1 LLQLR
6 TELTDVIIAHY
17 GDEVYDIL
25 SGSFDDPSA
34 TIVYP
39 YVYRILN
46 SSVKIAKEKGVSHQR
61 NGSSALPDTGYRSPP
76 LQPASRADSPVESVS
91 AASGD
96 VRQSSPSHRTSR
108 SVSSINGLVSPPT
121 EEPDPDAQLNQILDH
136 ISSETTGAMH
146 KEGITELHHFLKQ
159 YPHKKAKV
167 DKLLEQTGP
176 AFRKYISR
184 ALASRAAEDE
194 ERDAA
199 VADTLSSTY
208 K

>member
-1 LLQLR
+1 MSAN
-6 TELTDVIIAHY
+6 ISIAHY
-17 GDEVYDIL
+17 GDDVYDIL
-25 SGSFDDPSA
+25 SESFDDPSA

-46 SSVKIAKEKGVSHQR
+46 AGTKPENGGTHHR
-61 NGSSALPDTGYRSPP
+61 NGSVRQESDFRSVSP
-76 LQPASRADSPVESVS
+76 QTASRADSPLESAS

-96 VRQSSPSHRTSR
+96 VRRSPQSHRTSR
-108 SVSSINGLVSPPT
+108 SISSINGLVSPPT
-121 EEPDPDAQLNQILDH
+121 EEPDPDAQLNQILGH
-136 ISSETTGAMH
+136 ISSESTGAMH

-194 ERDAA
+194 EREAA
-199 VADTLSSTY
+199 VANTLSSMLSRN
-208 K
+208 